1 MFSTPV
7 LMLQTG
13 ELEGSTDQQVKSILR
28 FIERSL
34 SKDKQE
40 KHLRKAT
47 LMSTSGLHVSPHR
60 KYTCTHHKHIHY
72 AHTSNIHTQRH
83 MHMNI
88 SHIYTLTH
96 RHMHMDITHSQ
107 IHTSYTDTCTLHR
120 HTLHKDIHTYSS
132 HIDTHLGTHT
142 NLTHRHTDTQTFT
155 PQIHSK
161 RQCTPHRH
169 WYTQTHTP
177 HTHTHT

>member
-1 MFSTPV
+1 
-7 LMLQTG
+7 MLQTG

-47 LMSTSGLHVSPHR
+47 LMSTSGLHVCPHR

-142 NLTHRHTDTQTFT
+142 NLTHRHTD
-155 PQIHSK
+155 IHTSDTLK
-161 RQCTPHRH
+161 ETCTPHRH